1 MAPPSN
7 PTSVP
12 SRALRYL
19 ESLPSGAE
27 ISNAK
32 LAEAI
37 GSDPSGMH
45 AGLAAHV
52 KSGLVIRRQK
62 GGHPRSPIFWSLP
75 PEDDGKPVRRVV
87 AAKDAPPLGVKA
99 AIWPPTAAP
108 VDAPIIASQQWPTP
122 TYEGTLPE
130 VKLVRS
136 DPATWPMEA
145 RRVVMPPAEATA
157 DPLHLRAALWSDG
170 SLELRRGSKQ
180 IALLLPEETADLVAY
195 LVATRAGEGAA

>member
-19 ESLPSGAE
+19 ETLPSGAE

-45 AGLAAHV
+45 SCLAAHV

-75 PEDDGKPVRRVV
+75 PEDDGTPVQRIVP
-87 AAKDAPPLGVKA
+87 ANGAPPLGVKPPP
-99 AIWPPTAAP
+99 WPPL
-108 VDAPIIASQQWPTP
+108 ASAGTVSPQQWPTP

-130 VKLVRS
+130 KLTGDAVFLAPTS
-136 DPATWPMEA
+136 
-145 RRVVMPPAEATA
+145 ATA

-180 IALLLPEETADLVAY
+180 VALLLPEETRDLVHY
-195 LVATRAGEGAA
+195 LVSTRAGA

>member
-45 AGLAAHV
+45 SCLAAHV

-108 VDAPIIASQQWPTP
+108 VDAPITASQQWPTP

-130 VKLVRS
+130 VTVPVFLSPKG
-136 DPATWPMEA
+136 AH
-145 RRVVMPPAEATA
+145 AEERAPK
-157 DPLHLRAALWSDG
+157 DRLKLRAALWSDG
-170 SLELRRGSKQ
+170 QMELRRGTTFV
-180 IALLLPEETADLVAY
+180 ALLDPEETADLVAY
-195 LVATRAGEGAA
+195 LVATRAGEGVA

>member
-130 VKLVRS
+130 VTVPVFLSPKG
-136 DPATWPMEA
+136 AH
-145 RRVVMPPAEATA
+145 AEERAPK
-157 DPLHLRAALWSDG
+157 DRLKLRAALWSDG
-170 SLELRRGSKQ
+170 QMELRRGTTFV
-180 IALLLPEETADLVAY
+180 ALLDPEETADLVAY
-195 LVATRAGEGAA
+195 LVATRAGEGVA

>member
-75 PEDDGKPVRRVV
+75 PEDDGKPVRRIV

-108 VDAPIIASQQWPTP
+108 VDAQWPTP

-130 VKLVRS
+130 VTVPVFLSPKG
-136 DPATWPMEA
+136 AH
-145 RRVVMPPAEATA
+145 AEERAPK
-157 DPLHLRAALWSDG
+157 DRLKLRAALWSDG
-170 SLELRRGSKQ
+170 QMELRRGTTFV
-180 IALLLPEETADLVAY
+180 ALLDPEETADLVAY